1 MLAFKN
7 IALQAT
13 SSIGDH
19 STPSHLLTTALSQRL
34 TGPFRCFRTVHGLC
48 AVQVSPE
55 KARPWGS
62 HTLVTEE
69 GGSANVATVDA

>member
-1 MLAFKN
+1 MLAFKI

-19 STPSHLLTTALSQRL
+19 STPSHHGAVTAPHR
-34 TGPFRCFRTVHGLC
+34 PIRCFRTVHGLC